1 MSNDK
6 KNVFV
11 ENMQVLL
18 SPDGMQKYLF
28 GSKKDGSP
36 RAVYDIVKDFT
47 KPKKK
52 HKKKKGKKITKGSN
66 SFEFYL
72 NSKGDKK
79 KHKKKKGDK
88 KKNKYWHI

>member
-1 MSNDK
+1 MASDN

-28 GSKKDGSP
+28 GFKKNGTP
-36 RAVYDIVKDFT
+36 RAVYDIVSDYT
-47 KPKKK
+47 KPKKKK
-52 HKKKKGKKITKGSN
+52 HKKKGNKGKKNKNANT

-72 NSKGDKK
+72 NSKKNKK
-79 KHKKKKGDK
+79 KSKKH